1 MNGSSW
7 TDFGIP
13 NIEEFIQE
21 GYVIVATDYQG
32 QGGGGRHQYA
42 VAATNG
48 RDVIDFARAA
58 SSMKEVGAGKKT
70 VVYGWSQGGGA
81 TIAAASL
88 ADYQTKQGTAADKL
102 QYQGFVGLAPDD
114 VAVLIQKPPTD
125 ELGANKIMNELIQSN
140 STNVFL
146 FTHLMMN
153 LWGTQ
158 AAYPNLKLTDMLTDE
173 GAKVVDKLSSNKCV
187 HVMADTFNSAY
198 GDRYQSLVQPQISNS
213 LAWVNAFID
222 GSVRPVKPVAPVIIF
237 WGSKDTIVPPI
248 MHELYL
254 KQMCAM
260 GANVQRV
267 QLAGEQTHFTTP
279 GASATLFIPWIRDR
293 FAGKPLV
300 NGCPKD

>member
-1 MNGSSW
+1 L
-7 TDFGIP
+7 
-13 NIEEFIQE
+13 
-21 GYVIVATDYQG
+21 VDYQ
-32 QGGGGRHQYA
+32 A
-42 VAATNG
+42 
-48 RDVIDFARAA
+48 
-58 SSMKEVGAGKKT
+58 
-70 VVYGWSQGGGA
+70 
-81 TIAAASL
+81 
-88 ADYQTKQGTAADKL
+88 KQGTAADKL

-125 ELGANKIMNELIQSN
+125 EVGANKIMNELIQSN
-140 STNVFL
+140 STNAFL

-158 AAYPNLKLTDMLTDE
+158 AAYSNLKLTDMLTDE
-173 GAKVVDKLSSNKCV
+173 GAQVVDKLSSNKCV
-187 HVMADTFNSAY
+187 HVMADTFNAVY
-198 GDRYQSLVQPQISNS
+198 GDRYQSLVRPQISNS
-213 LAWVNAFID
+213 LAWVKAFID

-237 WGSKDTIVPPI
+237 WGLKDTIVPPI

-260 GANVQRV
+260 GGNVQRV
-267 QLAGEQTHFTTP
+267 QLPGEQTHFTTP